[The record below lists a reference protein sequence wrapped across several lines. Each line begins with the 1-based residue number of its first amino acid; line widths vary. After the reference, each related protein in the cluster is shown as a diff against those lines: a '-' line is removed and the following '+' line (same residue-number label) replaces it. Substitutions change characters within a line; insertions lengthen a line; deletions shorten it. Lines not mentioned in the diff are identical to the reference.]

1 MSIVVSTPITINI
14 TSALSQVDISD
25 YLTRYVIVGFGAKIE
40 EDSGLLETWDTTSHT
55 LSAIIDSGSYK
66 DKNAKNIEMFFNMDA
81 DGDVLGL
88 SLKAVFDGGVNVSGN
103 FVPAD
108 INSTRQQILKQ
119 AYHAFDALKNVSIIN
134 TNNEVSLVVLQLLGY
149 TEIVGL
155 ISRWDN
161 ENLTTTIEFDNAKFN
176 DVSINNAQQI
186 IISTDLNGNID
197 SYSNTYSSNSLNEIQ
212 EFAYKVG
219 NFAIADIYNAELV
232 VNAANHTSK
241 LTNNINFDLYKE
253 GSDTNQNL
261 TIDNGELS
269 INESYD
275 FDAIKLTDASNYTQS
290 INISDAIDVLRH
302 IVDLES
308 FTLGSAGYHAADV
321 NNDDSV
327 NISDAIA
334 ILRHIVDL
342 EVIDTF
348 DLIDSSGNRISE
360 LDASTLGDAPAWM
373 LVANGD
379 VDMSGEF
386 GSDYVMTSDLV

>member
-275 FDAIKLTDASNYTQS
+275 FDVIKLTDISTYTQN

-302 IVDLES
+302 IVNLE
-308 FTLGSAGYHAADV
+308 TLTGSAFHAADTD
-321 NNDDSV
+321 NNGSV
-327 NISDAIA
+327 NISDAID
-334 ILRHIVDL
+334 ILRHIVNL
-342 EVIDTF
+342 ETIDTF
-348 DLIDSSGNRISE
+348 DLIDDSGNRISE